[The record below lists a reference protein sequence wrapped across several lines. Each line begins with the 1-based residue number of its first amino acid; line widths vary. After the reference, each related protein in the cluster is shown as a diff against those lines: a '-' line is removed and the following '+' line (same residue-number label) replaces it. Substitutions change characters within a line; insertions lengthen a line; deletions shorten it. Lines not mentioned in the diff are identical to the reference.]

1 MSDGINVIVRKRP
14 MKHNDKGN
22 DNILADIPNNIMEIY
37 ESKTKVNL
45 VKYEKVHKFPFDK
58 VYSDDSTT
66 KSVYDKSIKAHIMDI
81 FNGHNF
87 VCYAYGQ
94 TGSGKTHTIFGNEK
108 SIGLIPLAALDIFSY
123 VNSTSYIAKI
133 SAYEIYNDDA
143 YDLLNNKVNVPLREG
158 YNKILHIVGLTK
170 LKVDSYEQFSNVLRT
185 ILSMRNTGISS
196 QNDTSSRSHAIFELG
211 IYEGEHRK
219 SKLLFVDLAGSERAS
234 QSICR
239 NKVEYRENAHINKSL
254 LALKECIRA
263 VKSKKDH
270 IPFRSS
276 KLTTILKD
284 SFTTNCSTLVIGTIS
299 PGNNNVVDGLNTLL
313 YTSSIKY
320 IKKIDY
326 ASRVPNIAKP
336 KCTNVYQNHQEYL
349 NKAPMIFS
357 DKNTD
362 KNSVQRQG
370 IGLPQINNNLRPMSS
385 KKHTVKR
392 NIHLPNIS
400 HTSCVSNTAT
410 PPNIHIIYESYEN
423 YIEKILQVCKL
434 ELDIVGNI
442 RHSSNNN
449 NNDKCNEYKNKI
461 SDLLNRKKRLIN
473 ELNSV
478 ISPM

>member
-14 MKHNDKGN
+14 MRYSDKGD

-66 KSVYDKSIKAHIMDI
+66 KSVYDTSIKTHIMNI
-81 FNGHNF
+81 FNGNNF

-108 SIGLIPLAALDIFSY
+108 SIGLIPLAALDIFSHINY
-123 VNSTSYIAKI
+123 TSCVAKI

-143 YDLLNNKVNVPLREG
+143 YDLLNNKEHVPLREG

-170 LKVDSYEQFSNVLRT
+170 LKVESYDQFSNILDTV
-185 ILSMRNTGISS
+185 LSMRNTGISS

-211 IYEGEHRK
+211 IYEGERRK

-263 VKSKKDH
+263 VKSKKGH

-299 PGNNNVVDGLNTLL
+299 PGNNNVIDGLNTLL

-320 IKKIDY
+320 LKKIDY
-326 ASRVPNIAKP
+326 ASRTPDITKP
-336 KCTNVYQNHQEYL
+336 KYTNVYQN
-349 NKAPMIFS
+349 
-357 DKNTD
+357 KNI
-362 KNSVQRQG
+362 NNNLAYGQG
-370 IGLPQINNNLRPMSS
+370 IKLPQINNNLPPSS
-385 KKHTVKR
+385 RKHTTER
-392 NIHLPNIS
+392 NANLPNIAR
-400 HTSCVSNTAT
+400 TSSNVTQPDINT
-410 PPNIHIIYESYEN
+410 IYESYEN

-434 ELDIVGNI
+434 ELDVVGDI
-442 RHSSNNN
+442 RYSSNNN
-449 NNDKCNEYKNKI
+449 HNNKCDEYKNKI
-461 SDLLNRKKRLIN
+461 CDLLNRKKCLIN
-473 ELNSV
+473 ELNSAIFPV
-478 ISPM
+478 